1 MNHMKL
7 SQRGVL
13 EMRTLI
19 EPLYITVQWT
29 FLAWKFHRKK
39 KTLSL
44 FYDLEI
50 LKAWNLIHCIL
61 AVGVKNKFILIH
73 IQKNCFS
80 RPQKSVIDWS
90 ILRKAVSFST
100 VTAKINKI
108 IKWQY

>member
-39 KTLSL
+39 KNTHY
-44 FYDLEI
+44 FM
-50 LKAWNLIHCIL
+50 
-61 AVGVKNKFILIH
+61 
-73 IQKNCFS
+73 
-80 RPQKSVIDWS
+80 
-90 ILRKAVSFST
+90 T
-100 VTAKINKI
+100 
-108 IKWQY
+108 